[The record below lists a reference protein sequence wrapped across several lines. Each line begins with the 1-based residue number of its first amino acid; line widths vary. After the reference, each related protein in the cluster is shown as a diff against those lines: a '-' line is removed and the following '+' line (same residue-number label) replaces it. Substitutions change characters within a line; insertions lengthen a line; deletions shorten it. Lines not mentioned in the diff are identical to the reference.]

1 MSSGTVQKD
10 STQARM
16 DLSGRCRI
24 VQFVQ
29 LVWHS
34 DNQVTGAP
42 VGYVGPREAKQSP
55 LLLDMLVQGRVAMQ
69 ETSAALSDVE
79 GNRCKVHSGNDGSM
93 ICFRYCGN

>member
-1 MSSGTVQKD
+1 
-10 STQARM
+10 M

-55 LLLDMLVQGRVAMQ
+55 LLLDELVQGRVAMLRSKRCNCHAEEQ
-69 ETSAALSDVE
+69 EQRIQSRQFVVRKMNFS
-79 GNRCKVHSGNDGSM
+79 
-93 ICFRYCGN
+93 